1 MLFSFLSASDFIQ
14 DLATCIPFALS
25 TILVM
30 ESTAIPVGVFV
41 AILDLPATL
50 GGSALLDELSTHDI
64 FFAVRLAVQAIVLLP
79 METPTLSQ
87 TIHML
92 HPLL

>member
-25 TILVM
+25 SILVM
-30 ESTAIPVGVFV
+30 ESTAILVGVFV

-50 GGSALLDELSTHDI
+50 GDRLYLMNSTHDI